1 MRPSNV
7 YCALPS
13 SPPTAGQIVAA
24 MYDDKWYR
32 ARIVA
37 VLNKGMSMEYSL
49 LLSLAASNTPSVF
62 V

>member
-1 MRPSNV
+1 MCVCSKFYLHMRPSNV

-37 VLNKGMSMEYSL
+37 VLNKGTY
-49 LLSLAASNTPSVF
+49 
-62 V
+62 